1 MPASARRATR
11 SRHSRDIDQLSLPM
25 PQSHGHGGRRAGA
38 GRKPGPNPRI
48 AHRRRERITPHHP
61 CHVTLRVQRSIPSIR
76 SARFLA
82 ELESSLR
89 ESCERGRFRVA
100 HYTVLRDHVHAIVEA
115 SSARD
120 LACGMR
126 SFGARVAR
134 AAHRVF
140 RSCGA
145 VLADR
150 FHLHV
155 LRTPREVRN
164 ALAYVLLNA
173 RRHAAKAGRALASA
187 VRLDPASSG
196 RWFAGWKVRTESPT
210 DAPAVAR
217 ARSWLLSVGW
227 RKVGLIDPLE
237 IPGTRA

>member
-1 MPASARRATR
+1 
-11 SRHSRDIDQLSLPM
+11 M
-25 PQSHGHGGRRAGA
+25 PQSNRHGGRRAGA

-48 AHRRRERITPHHP
+48 AHRQRERITRHHP
-61 CHVTLRVQRSIPSIR
+61 CHVTLRVHRSIPSLR
-76 SARFLA
+76 SARFIA
-82 ELESSLR
+82 ELECSLR

-100 HYTVLRDHVHAIVEA
+100 HYAVLRDHVHAIVEA

-126 SFGARVAR
+126 SLGARIAR
-134 AAHRVF
+134 VTHRVF
-140 RSCGA
+140 RLRGA

-150 FHLHV
+150 FHLHA

-187 VRLDPASSG
+187 VRIDRASSG
-196 RWFAGWKVRTESPT
+196 RWFAGWKVRTEGTADP
-210 DAPAVAR
+210 PAVAR

-227 RKVGLIDPLE
+227 RSVGLIDPRE
-237 IPGTRA
+237 IPGTRR